1 MQHVAEPVGEFKHY
15 VEDADTAC
23 RKARMDRHRRWFR
36 KYMTWLYA
44 QDDKLPSDKQ
54 PEVFGAA
61 LRVKYQMH
69 SDITFMELYKLSH
82 RLARKPRERRLA
94 GKPWRTPAEV
104 EAIHE
109 NVASATELLTAQ
121 VWHGVFGIHCLLVF
135 ACVLDE
141 MLRTLKRCVDLGSR
155 DVANRV
161 GLSRRT
167 VSSCLRALCGLRV
180 RQQTPVPVVLLRQA
194 RNCADDDVDVTHA
207 FGYQLRP
214 DVTAPHSSLSLSLQN
229 TVRRVPP
236 CKSVWANSAQSTQR
250 VIPREGGMHDA
261 FRSKNGLSKSCALAL
276 ATIERTSVKSATE
289 LAQHTGMRESTARR
303 CITMLRA
310 AGLIEKRAARWH
322 RTRVS
327 LDDVARNRGTLG
339 ASDAQR
345 KAHAGE
351 SNQYRHLIAAPLRQR
366 KKTLVAAAL
375 RVIPRDT
382 THNTAQEAPHGD
394 HSSRRTEEAARPHD
408 THSAAA
414 GAPA

>member
-214 DVTAPHSSLSLSLQN
+214 DVETVEKGFFAGARYHLPLRFNLDCSCGSLIASLGLWAFHPAGSLLSWLGGLHCPS
-229 TVRRVPP
+229 TPP
-236 CKSVWANSAQSTQR
+236 CHHPPIVEDLLNIMDHAVEHPLN
-250 VIPREGGMHDA
+250 VHFD
-261 FRSKNGLSKSCALAL
+261 LS
-276 ATIERTSVKSATE
+276 
-289 LAQHTGMRESTARR
+289 
-303 CITMLRA
+303 
-310 AGLIEKRAARWH
+310 
-322 RTRVS
+322 
-327 LDDVARNRGTLG
+327 
-339 ASDAQR
+339 
-345 KAHAGE
+345 
-351 SNQYRHLIAAPLRQR
+351 P
-366 KKTLVAAAL
+366 
-375 RVIPRDT
+375 
-382 THNTAQEAPHGD
+382 
-394 HSSRRTEEAARPHD
+394 
-408 THSAAA
+408 
-414 GAPA
+414 